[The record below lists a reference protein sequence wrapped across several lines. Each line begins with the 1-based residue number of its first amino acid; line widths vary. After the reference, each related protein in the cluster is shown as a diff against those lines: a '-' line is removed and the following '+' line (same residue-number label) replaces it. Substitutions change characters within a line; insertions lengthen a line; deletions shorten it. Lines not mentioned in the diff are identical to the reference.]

1 MTESEKLELILESYK
16 LGSMNLEHAS
26 EALRAAAYAT
36 VIPSMDILQ
45 EKLEEGADIA
55 QEDSR
60 WYLYRRD
67 GEMVV
72 SGDSVRE
79 MLINLIFSE

>member
-55 QEDSR
+55 QDDSR
-60 WYLYRRD
+60 WYLFSRD

-79 MLINLIFSE
+79 MLINLVF

>member
-36 VIPSMDILQ
+36 VIPSLDILQ
-45 EKLEEGADIA
+45 EKLGRGAGIH
-55 QEDSR
+55 QEDDR
-60 WYLYRRD
+60 WSLRNSCGELISD
-67 GEMVV
+67 GE
-72 SGDSVRE
+72 SVRE